1 MWKNIWA
8 EVKVGCIIGL
18 VAGVVMSFIALL
30 WQNNYLLGLLIGI
43 SLGVAM
49 ITATTM
55 GALLPLIFTKIKID
69 PAISAGPFITTAIDV
84 SGLSIY
90 FGLGSFLFKHFG
102 I

>member
-1 MWKNIWA
+1 
-8 EVKVGCIIGL
+8 VT
-18 VAGVVMSFIALL
+18 
-30 WQNNYLLGLLIGI
+30 
-43 SLGVAM
+43 M

-84 SGLSIY
+84 SGLLIY

-102 I
+102 L

>member
-1 MWKNIWA
+1 LWKNIWA

>member
-43 SLGVAM
+43 SLGVTM
-49 ITATTM
+49 ITAMTM

-69 PAISAGPFITTAIDV
+69 PAISAGTFITTAIDV
-84 SGLSIY
+84 SGWLIN
-90 FGLGSFLFKHFG
+90 LGDNNLIFY
-102 I
+102 

>member
-69 PAISAGPFITTAIDV
+69 PAISAGPFIATAIDV